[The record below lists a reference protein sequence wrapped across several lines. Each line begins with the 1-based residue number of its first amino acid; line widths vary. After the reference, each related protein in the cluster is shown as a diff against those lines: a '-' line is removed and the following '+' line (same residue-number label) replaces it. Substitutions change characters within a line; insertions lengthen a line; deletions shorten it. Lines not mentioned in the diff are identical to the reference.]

1 MSSESELIARCRRG
15 ESPAWDQLFDHH
27 YAPTARF
34 IFQLAPD
41 FSREDA
47 EEICQEVF
55 LSVIK
60 NLHSF
65 QGASQLQTWI
75 FRIASNKT
83 RDFREKQRAAKRGGG
98 QANIS
103 LQAEDPETGLT
114 LDIPGNSPGPDALLS
129 NLESTQQVG
138 VALEQLGQP
147 CREVIHLRYF
157 ADLSYEEISKELELN
172 QKTVSSRLSKCL
184 DQLEKT
190 LLHILSREKNPS
202 FPV

>member
-1 MSSESELIARCRRG
+1 MSSEPELISRCRRG
-15 ESPAWDQLFDHH
+15 ESSAWDELFNRH

-34 IFQLAPD
+34 VFQLSSD
-41 FSREDA
+41 LSKEDA

-60 NLHSF
+60 NIQSF
-65 QGASQLQTWI
+65 HGASQLQTWI
-75 FRIASNKT
+75 FRIASNKA
-83 RDFREKQRAAKRGGG
+83 RDYREKQQAAKRGGG
-98 QANIS
+98 KANIS

-114 LDIPGNSPGPDALLS
+114 LDPMSNAAGPDELLS
-129 NLESTQQVG
+129 NTESALQVG
-138 VALEQLGQP
+138 IALEQLGQP

-157 ADLSYEEISKELELN
+157 ADLSYEEISNELELN

-184 DQLEKT
+184 DQLEKI
-190 LLHILSREKNPS
+190 LLDILSREKKTT